1 MDTAIAQGAACRT
14 RRERLADELKRQGL
28 GAAVLLRPQHL
39 TYFFGLSG
47 WRSQPAAGL
56 IGSDGSNIL
65 SLGTSADRTPFADA
79 VVRFDDSYFKT
90 SVEDRERLSVTALE
104 QNLQSTAAVGSD
116 VGNMLDM
123 ETRPLTSTIARM
135 RRHKDQDEVALISQ
149 AVVATEAGYRAI
161 ASQVRPGLLE
171 TELYALFQAA
181 TTVAAGSP
189 MGELGNDF
197 RGGHPGGRPRQQPL
211 TSGDLLPV
219 DAGAV
224 IGGYYADLCRTF
236 AVSGERS
243 AAQDEAFGH
252 VMTAL
257 SEAEALIAPGTR
269 CRDVFAQVHSRLDG
283 KGGWRFDH
291 HLGHGIG
298 LGPVERPFINADSD
312 DVFEDGDTFTLE
324 PGLYGPDLREGIR
337 LEQNYVM
344 EGGKLRRLSTLQL
357 DFHA

>member
-1 MDTAIAQGAACRT
+1 MDSATAQSATCRA

-39 TYFFGLSG
+39 TYFFGLWG

-65 SLGTSADRTPFADA
+65 SLGASADRTPFAESI
-79 VVRFDDSYFKT
+79 VRFEDSYFKT
-90 SVEDRERLSVTALE
+90 SVEDRERLAVAALKR
-104 QNLQSTAAVGSD
+104 NLQSAGAVGSD
-116 VGNMLDM
+116 VGNMLDI

-135 RRHKDQDEVALISQ
+135 RRRKDQDEVALISQ

-171 TELYALFQAA
+171 TELYAHFQAA

-197 RGGHPGGRPRQQPL
+197 RGGHAGGRPRQKPL
-211 TSGDLLPV
+211 ATGDLLPV

-224 IGGYYADLCRTF
+224 VGGYYADLCRTF

-243 AAQDEAFGH
+243 AAQDDAFGH

-257 SEAEALIAPGTR
+257 SEAETLIASGTR
-269 CRDVFAQVHSRLDG
+269 CRDVFEQIHSRLDG

-298 LGPVERPFINADSD
+298 LEPVERPFINADSD
-312 DVFEDGDTFTLE
+312 DIFEHGDTFTLE

-337 LEQNYVM
+337 LEQNYVL

-357 DFHA
+357 DFNA